1 MPGATFSAT
10 DDGTGNVHLR
20 CSRSSGGKYEGAK
33 RREILVISIDLRFDV
48 IHLCFDDTKRLM
60 WRVIDDRGAKV
71 GTDIE
76 EVILDSNQE
85 RSDLIRDLGGCEND
99 TDRRIRF
106 IDGGICLKSRIVLRG
121 TRAVTERSG
130 AIVTSLGIDTCQID
144 HVASLFLWS
153 RVSESTFL
161 GGARLRWK
169 TNGLQGVRGRS
180 FIVTKTFPDK
190 FRITGG
196 AQLRGDVEVSG
207 AKNSVLK
214 LMAASLLAP
223 GKTTLEN
230 VPDIADVGIMSELLT
245 RLGCT
250 ITRDLKA
257 ASIEIDVP
265 SAPSHRADYD
275 LVRKM
280 RASINV
286 LGPLVARCGEAE
298 VALPGGDAIGSR
310 GLDYH
315 IKGLIEMGA
324 KIHNEHGYVIAEAP
338 SGLQGATIS
347 LDFPSVGATEN
358 IMTAA
363 VLAHGTTILDNAAR
377 EPDVVDLG
385 EFLVAMGADIEGLGT
400 PTITIRGVVKL
411 TPVRHQTIPD
421 RIVTGTWAFAA
432 AITRG
437 DITIHR
443 CNPAHLEVPLEK
455 LTSAGA
461 VVTTTSDGVRVRM
474 EKRPRAI
481 DVSTLPYPGF
491 PTDLQPFIITMN
503 AIADGDAIVT
513 ENVFESRF
521 IFVNELLRLGAQVKV
536 DGHHAATHGIEMLS
550 SAPVVATDIRAGA
563 GLVIAALVADG
574 ITLVEGGF
582 HIDRGYPYFAEQ
594 LRSLGADVTRIE

>member
-1 MPGATFSAT
+1 MFEQELASG
-10 DDGTGNVHLR
+10 VVM
-20 CSRSSGGKYEGAK
+20 SSQVG
-33 RREILVISIDLRFDV
+33 DRF
-48 IHLCFDDTKRLM
+48 
-60 WRVIDDRGAKV
+60 RVV
-71 GTDIE
+71 
-76 EVILDSNQE
+76 
-85 RSDLIRDLGGCEND
+85 
-99 TDRRIRF
+99 
-106 IDGGICLKSRIVLRG
+106 
-121 TRAVTERSG
+121 
-130 AIVTSLGIDTCQID
+130 
-144 HVASLFLWS
+144 
-153 RVSESTFL
+153 
-161 GGARLRWK
+161 GGALLS
-169 TNGLQGVRGRS
+169 GE
-180 FIVTKTFPDK
+180 
-190 FRITGG
+190 
-196 AQLRGDVEVSG
+196 VEVSG

-214 LMAASLLAP
+214 LMAAALLAP
-223 GKTTLEN
+223 GKTELSN
-230 VPDIADVGIMSELLT
+230 VPDIADVAIMSELLT
-245 RLGCT
+245 RLGCSINRNLETGT
-250 ITRDLKA
+250 ID
-257 ASIEIDVP
+257 IDVP
-265 SAPSHRADYD
+265 TTPSHRADYD

-315 IKGLIEMGA
+315 IKGLVEMGV
-324 KIHNEHGYVIAEAP
+324 KVRNEHGYVIATAP
-338 SGLQGATIS
+338 NGLNGATIT

-363 VLAHGTTILDNAAR
+363 VLAKGTTILDNAAR

-385 EFLVAMGADIEGLGT
+385 EFLISMGADIEGLGT
-400 PTITIRGVVKL
+400 PTITIHGVTSLKPAKHV
-411 TPVRHQTIPD
+411 TIPD

-455 LTSAGA
+455 LASAGA
-461 VVTTTSDGVRVRM
+461 VVTTTADGVRVHM
-474 EKRPRAI
+474 EARPKAI

-503 AIADGDAIVT
+503 SIADGDAIVT

-521 IFVNELLRLGAQVKV
+521 IFVNELLRLGAQIKV
-536 DGHHAATHGIEMLS
+536 DGHHAATHGIEQLS

-574 ITLVEGGF
+574 TTFVEGGF
-582 HIDRGYPYFAEQ
+582 HIDRGYPNFAAQ